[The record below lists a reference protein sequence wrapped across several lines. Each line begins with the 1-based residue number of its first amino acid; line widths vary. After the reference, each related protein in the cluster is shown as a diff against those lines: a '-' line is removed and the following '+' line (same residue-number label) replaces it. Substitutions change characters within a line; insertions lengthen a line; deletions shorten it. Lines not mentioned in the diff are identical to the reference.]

1 MSSNDD
7 GYEPPMSLDDPTAK
21 GALDLPVD
29 ASDPPALGRGRASR
43 TAFLT
48 RYGVLA
54 AMAATFAIFS
64 ILSPDA
70 FFTVVTMKAILR
82 DVTPLLIL
90 SLGVTVVCVMAD
102 FDLSVG
108 GLSSL
113 LGTIVVLLLSTAH
126 VGLHYAIAIVL
137 ALVIG
142 AAIGLFNGVMIAY
155 AGAPSF
161 IFTLAMGTFFAG
173 VQLQMTDSNTIYT
186 GIPAGYTN
194 LASGSTAGFSN
205 QVYVGVAVLVLI
217 AVFMGRTE
225 IGRFMYAIGGNPEAA
240 RLSGVRLRA
249 LKASGYAIVGV
260 CSAIAAILLTAQAG
274 AANPNLGTG
283 LLLPAYAAA
292 FLGSSMFRPG
302 VFTPIGTLLG
312 AMFLEIVGTGL
323 SILNQSGPVVLIAQG
338 GILAAAVLAA
348 RLSRR

>member
-1 MSSNDD
+1 MS
-7 GYEPPMSLDDPTAK
+7 
-21 GALDLPVD
+21 ALDPPVNTV
-29 ASDPPALGRGRASR
+29 DPPAHTLRQRASR

-54 AMAATFAIFS
+54 AMVATFVTFS
-64 ILSPDA
+64 ALSPDA

-90 SLGVTVVCVMAD
+90 SLGVTVVCVMSD
-102 FDLSVG
+102 FDLSIG
-108 GLSSL
+108 GLTSL
-113 LGTIVVLLLSTAH
+113 LGTIAVLLLSTAH
-126 VGLHYAIAIVL
+126 VGLNYVVAIML
-137 ALVIG
+137 AVVIG

-161 IFTLAMGTFFAG
+161 IFTLAMGTFFTG
-173 VQLQMTDSNTIYT
+173 VQLQMTGSNTIYE
-186 GIPAGYTN
+186 GIPSGYTRV
-194 LASGSTAGFSN
+194 AAGITGGFSN
-205 QVYVGVAVLVLI
+205 QVYVGVFVLLVI
-217 AVFMGRTE
+217 TVFLGRTE

-249 LKASGYAIVGV
+249 LKAGGYAIVGV
-260 CSAIAAILLTAQAG
+260 CAAIAAILLTAQAG
-274 AANPNLGTG
+274 AANPNSGTG

-312 AMFLEIVGTGL
+312 AIFLEIVGTGL
-323 SILNQSGPVVLIAQG
+323 SILNESGPVVLIAQG
-338 GILAAAVLAA
+338 GILAGAVLTA

>member
-1 MSSNDD
+1 MSAL
-7 GYEPPMSLDDPTAK
+7 EPRMT
-21 GALDLPVD
+21 D
-29 ASDPPALGRGRASR
+29 ADPPARALRRRASR

-54 AMAATFAIFS
+54 AMVATFGIFS
-64 ILSPDA
+64 VLSPDA

-108 GLSSL
+108 GLASL
-113 LGTIVVLLLSTAH
+113 LGTVAVLLLSSAH
-126 VGLHYAIAIVL
+126 VGLNYVL
-137 ALVIG
+137 AMLLAILIG

-161 IFTLAMGTFFAG
+161 IFTLAMGTFFTG
-173 VQLQMTDSNTIYT
+173 VQLQMTNSNTIYE
-186 GIPAGYTN
+186 GIPSGYTTV
-194 LASGSTAGFSN
+194 ASGSTLGFSN
-205 QVYVGVAVLVLI
+205 QVYVGLLVLLVI
-217 AVFMGRTE
+217 TVFLGRTE

-240 RLSGVRLRA
+240 RLSGIRIRA

-260 CSAIAAILLTAQAG
+260 CAAIAAILLTAQAG

-312 AMFLEIVGTGL
+312 AIFLEIVGTGL

-338 GILAAAVLAA
+338 GILAGAVLTA